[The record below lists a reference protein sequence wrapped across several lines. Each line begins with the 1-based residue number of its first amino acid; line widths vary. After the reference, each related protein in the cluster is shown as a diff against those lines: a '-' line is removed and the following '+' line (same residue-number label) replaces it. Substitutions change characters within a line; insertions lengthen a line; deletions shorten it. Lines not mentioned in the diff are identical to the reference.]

1 MILVL
6 DFVQCGQKKKE
17 NVLKLIEA
25 IHSELFDTFA
35 FDFEEN
41 YDKLIKKSRCLSLF
55 SVCLHFLRCRRS
67 CEKLSGYCKM
77 CLRVRENTFYE
88 YNAFLSLKVSSN
100 TDDYLNISS
109 SERIDLDV
117 FLTRPVYFPYYFTES
132 SGKCSDFEVISF
144 AQDLFAA
151 FCSVLVGMYLNITA
165 EYFSDLISQ
174 LSLSDEKKIFTSAH
188 QLLYRFFD
196 LNYLFFMSFLIC
208 LVSLMVVTVLLY
220 VQINQKMDHITDL
233 NAP

>member
-1 MILVL
+1 MCSVFL
-6 DFVQCGQKKKE
+6 DKKNEE

-41 YDKLIKKSRCLSLF
+41 YDKLIKKSRRLSLF

-67 CEKLSGYCKM
+67 CEKLSGFCKI
-77 CLRVRENTFYE
+77 CLRVREN
-88 YNAFLSLKVSSN
+88 LKVSSN

-117 FLTRPVYFPYYFTES
+117 FLTKPAYFPYYFTES
-132 SGKCSDFEVISF
+132 TGKCSDFEVISF

-151 FCSVLVGMYLNITA
+151 FFSVLVRMYLNITT

-174 LSLSDEKKIFTSAH
+174 LSLSVEKKLSE
-188 QLLYRFFD
+188 RF
-196 LNYLFFMSFLIC
+196 LRLRINYSIDFLILIIC
-208 LVSLMVVTVLLY
+208 FL
-220 VQINQKMDHITDL
+220 
-233 NAP
+233 

>member
-1 MILVL
+1 M
-6 DFVQCGQKKKE
+6 
-17 NVLKLIEA
+17 IEA

-41 YDKLIKKSRCLSLF
+41 YDKLIKKSRRLSLF

-67 CEKLSGYCKM
+67 CEKLSGFCKI
-77 CLRVRENTFYE
+77 CLRVREN
-88 YNAFLSLKVSSN
+88 LKVSSN

-117 FLTRPVYFPYYFTES
+117 FLTKPAYFPYYFTES

-151 FCSVLVGMYLNITA
+151 FCSVLVRMYLNITT

-174 LSLSDEKKIFTSAH
+174 LSLSDEKKVVRKIFTSAH
-188 QLLYRFFD
+188 QLFY
-196 LNYLFFMSFLIC
+196 
-208 LVSLMVVTVLLY
+208 
-220 VQINQKMDHITDL
+220 
-233 NAP
+233 

>member
-1 MILVL
+1 
-6 DFVQCGQKKKE
+6 
-17 NVLKLIEA
+17 
-25 IHSELFDTFA
+25 
-35 FDFEEN
+35 
-41 YDKLIKKSRCLSLF
+41 
-55 SVCLHFLRCRRS
+55 
-67 CEKLSGYCKM
+67 M
-77 CLRVRENTFYE
+77 CSRVRENTFYE

-151 FCSVLVGMYLNITA
+151 FSSVLVRMYLNITT

-174 LSLSDEKKIFTSAH
+174 LSLSDEKKVVRETFTSAH
-188 QLLYRFFD
+188 QLLYRYFD

-208 LVSLMVVTVLLY
+208 LVSLMEVTVFFY
-220 VQINQKMDHITDL
+220 VQINQNIYHITDL
-233 NAP
+233 KAR

>member
-1 MILVL
+1 M
-6 DFVQCGQKKKE
+6 
-17 NVLKLIEA
+17 
-25 IHSELFDTFA
+25 
-35 FDFEEN
+35 
-41 YDKLIKKSRCLSLF
+41 Y
-55 SVCLHFLRCRRS
+55 
-67 CEKLSGYCKM
+67 
-77 CLRVRENTFYE
+77 LRVRENTFYE
-88 YNAFLSLKVSSN
+88 YNVFLRLKVSSN

-117 FLTRPVYFPYYFTES
+117 FLTKPAYFPYYFTES
-132 SGKCSDFEVISF
+132 TGKCSDFEVISF

-174 LSLSDEKKIFTSAH
+174 LSLSDEKKNFTSAH

-208 LVSLMVVTVLLY
+208 LVSLMEVTVFFFTC
-220 VQINQKMDHITDL
+220 K
-233 NAP
+233 